1 MSDAEPKMRTG
12 AEVTCKEVLDF
23 LGAYV
28 AGELP
33 AVTVE
38 EFERHL
44 AVCPSCVNYL
54 ASYKKMIELSRCVFE
69 PASGA
74 PEADAMPDD
83 LMQAVLAAR
92 RGKTLS

>member
-1 MSDAEPKMRTG
+1 MSDAEPGMRTG
-12 AEVTCKEVLDF
+12 EEVTCKEVLDF
-23 LGAYV
+23 LWAYV

-54 ASYKKMIELSRCVFE
+54 ESYKRTIELSRGVFE
-69 PASGA
+69 PESGA
-74 PEADAMPDD
+74 PEVEEMPED
-83 LMQAVLAAR
+83 LLRAVLTAR
-92 RGKTLS
+92 RGE